1 MVITSTSTLP
11 GFLGLE
17 DKDFQLIEKYLST
30 LEEGSPTLAASFYD
44 YLLSHPITAAVFRD
58 FSPERLDAL
67 IQKQTLHVN
76 NLLESR
82 LNRTYRESMC
92 KIGALHHQLGIEPA
106 WVAGAY
112 LLYWRQ
118 WQEILQQ
125 RVPEIDQTP
134 LRDTLFRLLIGDLMV
149 QLDGYAHASRQT
161 DAERLAL
168 FDVLLGVLAMPDE
181 EHSPRP
187 EGLLSQIC
195 EALPRKSKKIL
206 FAGYAIN
213 SGTER
218 LLTLEYL
225 AGISAT
231 ELQIPAKAS
240 DLCWSSLTDGKV
252 IIQLTA
258 DPAAPA
264 WMSAL
269 KDRVAEIAIF
279 PFGAEDLH
287 GVGLVGVRD
296 KGYFKSVG
304 SVYFDAFAHLGEL
317 VLLLRNQS
325 LRDPLTGLPNRAL
338 FLDRLT
344 VARAQAVRRNSILA
358 VIILD
363 LDGFKQVNDH
373 LGHGAGDSLLLGVVK
388 RIQTLLRAGDT
399 LARMGGDEFGLLIPN
414 LTQVND
420 IEGLS
425 DRILAA
431 IKEPFEIHGEQVS
444 VSGSMGITLY
454 PDPDE
459 GDPDTLIR
467 HADMALYA
475 AKDLGKDQYYLH
487 TFALDDALNHERNT
501 RSLVEQA
508 LDEDRMLLYYQPIV
522 STQGQVVGMEA
533 LIRMQD
539 PIKGILAPVAFA
551 SALDHP
557 KLARRIGCF
566 VLEAA
571 IKQAEQWQE
580 TGLNLDVSINISPR
594 HLLDSR
600 FIQDLQETLARHSA
614 LAANR
619 IELEVTESAPLTDMN
634 GAQSQLAACRV
645 LGVNIALDDFGTG
658 NASLTYLQ
666 QLNVQCIKIDQN
678 FVRDIIHDPKDLAI
692 VAALITASRM
702 LGLKVIAEGVEDND
716 HAELLAGLGCNLL
729 QGYFFTRPLPA
740 AEIPTWIERFQSLAQ
755 KAQGE
760 CAIDILPPIMEGH
773 RLRFLQFARALD
785 QGTDFPGFFLEQ
797 GAAQQCHLGRW
808 LHSEGKARYGN
819 HPLYTEVL
827 NNYVCLY
834 KVAEHIQKAKL
845 IKNQSDIAILI
856 NQLTLENNRLTA
868 TLEKLI
874 HKTVS

>member
-1 MVITSTSTLP
+1 
-11 GFLGLE
+11 
-17 DKDFQLIEKYLST
+17 
-30 LEEGSPTLAASFYD
+30 
-44 YLLSHPITAAVFRD
+44 
-58 FSPERLDAL
+58 
-67 IQKQTLHVN
+67 
-76 NLLESR
+76 
-82 LNRTYRESMC
+82 
-92 KIGALHHQLGIEPA
+92 
-106 WVAGAY
+106 
-112 LLYWRQ
+112 
-118 WQEILQQ
+118 
-125 RVPEIDQTP
+125 
-134 LRDTLFRLLIGDLMV
+134 
-149 QLDGYAHASRQT
+149 
-161 DAERLAL
+161 
-168 FDVLLGVLAMPDE
+168 
-181 EHSPRP
+181 
-187 EGLLSQIC
+187 
-195 EALPRKSKKIL
+195 
-206 FAGYAIN
+206 
-213 SGTER
+213 
-218 LLTLEYL
+218 
-225 AGISAT
+225 
-231 ELQIPAKAS
+231 
-240 DLCWSSLTDGKV
+240 
-252 IIQLTA
+252 
-258 DPAAPA
+258 
-264 WMSAL
+264 
-269 KDRVAEIAIF
+269 
-279 PFGAEDLH
+279 
-287 GVGLVGVRD
+287 
-296 KGYFKSVG
+296 
-304 SVYFDAFAHLGEL
+304 FAHLGEL

-399 LARMGGDEFGLLIPN
+399 LARMGGDEFGLLMPN

-600 FIQDLQETLARHSA
+600 FIQDLQETLARHST

-740 AEIPTWIERFQSLAQ
+740 AEVPTWIERFQSLAQ

-773 RLRFLQFARALD
+773 RLRFL
-785 QGTDFPGFFLEQ
+785 
-797 GAAQQCHLGRW
+797 
-808 LHSEGKARYGN
+808 
-819 HPLYTEVL
+819 
-827 NNYVCLY
+827 
-834 KVAEHIQKAKL
+834 
-845 IKNQSDIAILI
+845 
-856 NQLTLENNRLTA
+856 
-868 TLEKLI
+868 
-874 HKTVS
+874 